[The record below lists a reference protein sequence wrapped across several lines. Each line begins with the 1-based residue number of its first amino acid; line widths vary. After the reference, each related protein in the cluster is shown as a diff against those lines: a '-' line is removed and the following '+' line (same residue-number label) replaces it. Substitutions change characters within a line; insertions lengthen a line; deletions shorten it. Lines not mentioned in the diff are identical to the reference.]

1 MSFLNVPRGKNWVI
15 KKQLHINPSTS
26 FLTLTDSFKGK
37 IYCAVQF
44 KQKVLL
50 YSLTFTQQNRDCQWL
65 IPGHVA
71 LTKIKCIPIVI
82 HHAMYPARDTLQHVI
97 KAWWKVV
104 WQKAGKTLPVF
115 FFVNEHNNTNTKPQ
129 AKKQR
134 FLKLSQKFPE
144 EKQQLVE
151 EKDADNIRK
160 VLCKSFIQWFWELN
174 LCSYKY
180 RVDCFDSLRLFFCC
194 CWSESLEI

>member
-1 MSFLNVPRGKNWVI
+1 MYNVCDTFE
-15 KKQLHINPSTS
+15 QL
-26 FLTLTDSFKGK
+26 
-37 IYCAVQF
+37 
-44 KQKVLL
+44 
-50 YSLTFTQQNRDCQWL
+50 
-65 IPGHVA
+65 
-71 LTKIKCIPIVI
+71 
-82 HHAMYPARDTLQHVI
+82 YPARDTLQHVI
-97 KAWWKVV
+97 KAWWKVA

-180 RVDCFDSLRLFFCC
+180 RVVLFWFAPLKRILLLLLKYV
-194 CWSESLEI
+194 EVKV